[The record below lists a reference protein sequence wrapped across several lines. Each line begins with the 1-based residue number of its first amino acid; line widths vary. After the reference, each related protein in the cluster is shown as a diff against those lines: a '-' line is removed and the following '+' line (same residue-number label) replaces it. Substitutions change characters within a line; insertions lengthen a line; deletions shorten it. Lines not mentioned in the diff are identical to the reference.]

1 MKTIKRSF
9 KISGVAIL
17 LIVLTANLNG
27 QIKVFDNGNV
37 GIKYTTSTPLS
48 KLVLNSP
55 GVSNFDVYFY
65 SGNRSSNGGAF
76 STLIETGTG
85 SSNHIY
91 GITGGANL
99 GANNFLYGVRG
110 GVTNSSALTVGR
122 SYGVYGIAGNASAG
136 YNYGVYGYLY
146 GSNNGAAVFG
156 TSTGDVSIPGKYA
169 GYFSGNVH
177 ITGALWAYDIT
188 ESDEKIKTNITPL
201 KSSDS
206 YDKIASLNPVKYNL
220 KQREIVTADS
230 SVVKNYYDPDSEFF
244 KKPKYGFIA
253 QELRAI
259 YPDLIY
265 ESEDGTLGIDYTGM
279 IPIMVSIIQEQ
290 KKEIDMLRKRIEA
303 LESE

>member
-1 MKTIKRSF
+1 MKSSSKSYALM
-9 KISGVAIL
+9 GLVAL
-17 LIVLTANLNG
+17 LTFLPIALHG
-27 QIKVFDNGNV
+27 QIKVFSNGNV
-37 GIKYTTSTPLS
+37 GIKYTTNTPLS
-48 KLVLNSP
+48 KLVFNSQ
-55 GVSNFDVYFY
+55 GNSSYDVYFY
-65 SGNRSSNGGAF
+65 AGSRSSSGG
-76 STLIETGTG
+76 TLFNEIATGTG

-91 GITGGANL
+91 GLIGQANL
-99 GANNFLYGVRG
+99 GANNFLYGTRG
-110 GVTNSSALTVGR
+110 AATNSTALTSGR
-122 SYGVYGIAGNASAG
+122 AYGIYGIAGNAASG

-169 GYFSGNVH
+169 GYFKGNVH
-177 ITGALWAYDIT
+177 ITGVLWAYDIT
-188 ESDEKIKTNITPL
+188 ESDEKIKTNIIPL

-253 QELRAI
+253 QELKAI

-279 IPIMVSIIQEQ
+279 IPIMISVIQEQ
-290 KKEIDMLRKRIEA
+290 KKEIDALRKRIDKLEA
-303 LESE
+303 R